1 MNSLDVVGMIVP
13 PRAAHTPRANVVRHD
28 VTVVGE
34 QFLAE
39 GADAI
44 LRGNLLVQQP
54 SHFRV

>member
-1 MNSLDVVGMIVP
+1 MIVP